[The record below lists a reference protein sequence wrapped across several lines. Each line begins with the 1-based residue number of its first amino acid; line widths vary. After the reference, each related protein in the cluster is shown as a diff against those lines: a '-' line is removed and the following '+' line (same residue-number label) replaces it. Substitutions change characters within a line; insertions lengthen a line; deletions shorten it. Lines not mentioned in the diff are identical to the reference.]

1 MKPVYLNHSQ
11 QAEQTHWSS
20 WLMLSI
26 GVLVLGSILVVLQ
39 QMKASNTA
47 LQVRLA
53 AHTTSK
59 QQTVPRN
66 ISSERDLDAEAVNTA
81 IRDIVTPWATL
92 LKALETAA
100 IEENVKMLTFE
111 PNAKTRNLRLKLVAL
126 DKAAMWAYMHNLN
139 QQNILKE
146 IRLISN
152 EAVDL
157 NGQPALEFLVE
168 AKWPI

>member
-1 MKPVYLNHSQ
+1 MKPIYLNHSL

-20 WLMLSI
+20 WLMLAI
-26 GVLVLGSILVVLQ
+26 GVLVFGSTLVMLQ
-39 QMKASNTA
+39 QIKASNAA
-47 LQVRLA
+47 LQAQHV
-53 AHTTSK
+53 AHSASK
-59 QQTVPRN
+59 QLTMPRIN
-66 ISSERDLDAEAVNTA
+66 RPERDVDAEAVNNA
-81 IRDIVTPWATL
+81 IRDIVTPWASL

>member
-26 GVLVLGSILVVLQ
+26 GVLVLGSTLIVLQ

-53 AHTTSK
+53 THTTSK

-66 ISSERDLDAEAVNTA
+66 IGSERDVDAEAVNTA

-111 PNAKTRNLRLKLVAL
+111 PNAKTHNLRLKLVAL

>member
-1 MKPVYLNHSQ
+1 
-11 QAEQTHWSS
+11 
-20 WLMLSI
+20 
-26 GVLVLGSILVVLQ
+26 
-39 QMKASNTA
+39 
-47 LQVRLA
+47 
-53 AHTTSK
+53 
-59 QQTVPRN
+59 
-66 ISSERDLDAEAVNTA
+66 
-81 IRDIVTPWATL
+81 
-92 LKALETAA
+92 
-100 IEENVKMLTFE
+100 MLTFE